1 MRALPAAVEGAR
13 RARRRHWRPLLCSPV
28 YSVDVSTWPVT
39 PAAMAQPASL
49 DRVDARATAWG
60 EGADIFVVG
69 CVCLPARGK
78 SERRRRR
85 RTRVLA
91 SSAIFF
97 FSLRFHAAVA
107 PATGKGAH
115 SLSLRSPATCCLTRL
130 RVPRRLPGRR
140 TSTEK
145 HSLSCIRLSAA
156 SFAFFLSLS
165 HPADNSPHLTMVRA
179 RAEDRGE

>member
-1 MRALPAAVEGAR
+1 VRALPAAVEGAR

-97 FSLRFHAAVA
+97 FLFALSRGGRASNWKGRPQPEPPLSRHLLPDQA
-107 PATGKGAH
+107 PRASAPPRPPDEYRKTLSFLH
-115 SLSLRSPATCCLTRL
+115 SSQRRVFCFFSLSLS
-130 RVPRRLPGRR
+130 PRRQLP
-140 TSTEK
+140 
-145 HSLSCIRLSAA
+145 
-156 SFAFFLSLS
+156 
-165 HPADNSPHLTMVRA
+165 SPHHGACACGR
-179 RAEDRGE
+179 